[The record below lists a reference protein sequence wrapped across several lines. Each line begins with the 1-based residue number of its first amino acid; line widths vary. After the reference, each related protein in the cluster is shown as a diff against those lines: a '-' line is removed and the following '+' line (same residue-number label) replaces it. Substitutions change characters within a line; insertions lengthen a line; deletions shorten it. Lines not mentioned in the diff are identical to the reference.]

1 MNASVLLASSASDF
15 FADFTPDQRF
25 TLTITVIICLTVLLV
40 SAIIA
45 VLVSFAVMRERDS
58 RFELTRDLL
67 DQGKTAEE
75 IERIVRPADGFTR
88 SLQHWFGGC
97 GAKRQR

>member
-25 TLTITVIICLTVLLV
+25 ALVIVVISCLTAILIT
-40 SAIIA
+40 AIISLA
-45 VLVSFAVMRERDS
+45 VSWAAIRERES

-88 SLQHWFGGC
+88 SMQHWFGGC
-97 GAKRQR
+97 GAKR

>member
-1 MNASVLLASSASDF
+1 MNASVLLASPVSDF
-15 FADFTPDQRF
+15 FSDFTPDQRF
-25 TLTITVIICLTVLLV
+25 ALVVIGISCLTAVLITVIIAVAA
-40 SAIIA
+40 SWAAI
-45 VLVSFAVMRERDS
+45 RERDS

-88 SLQHWFGGC
+88 SMQHWFGGC
-97 GAKRQR
+97 GAKR